1 MNLFRF
7 YILFYGQQF
16 DLGGG
21 RIVTAY
27 ECPGHAVGEM
37 MFLDE
42 QTRSPTYGP
51 LGIEE
56 SF

>member
-1 MNLFRF
+1 MRDYF